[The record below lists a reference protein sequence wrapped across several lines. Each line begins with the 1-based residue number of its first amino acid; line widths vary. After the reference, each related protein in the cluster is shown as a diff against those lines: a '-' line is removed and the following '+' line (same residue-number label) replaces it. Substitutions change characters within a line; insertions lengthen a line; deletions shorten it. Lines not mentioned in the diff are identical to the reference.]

1 MFSSLNHLFKSA
13 ILEKFLNYAILSIV
27 LFELVKHFIN
37 KRVVEAQQNF
47 YLLHIIYNLK
57 LL

>member
-1 MFSSLNHLFKSA
+1 M
-13 ILEKFLNYAILSIV
+13 LSIV
-27 LFELVKHFIN
+27 LFELVKHFIY